1 MTSES
6 PIILIR
12 GQKKT
17 AGTEKV
23 TARNIEQWKK
33 GIEQRGDMREQG
45 LGLRLR
51 VQSSLQ
57 RSDFHL

>member
-12 GQKKT
+12 WQ
-17 AGTEKV
+17 EKNS
-23 TARNIEQWKK
+23 RGRK
-33 GIEQRGDMREQG
+33 GNSEKHITVEKHIEQRGDMREQG
-45 LGLRLR
+45 LVLRLR